1 MRISDWSSD
10 VCSSDLNVRP
20 RMIAEQEVD
29 ATKHRIGADDL
40 GKRLVQRVSGEAV
53 IHHRSIPC
61 PAAGGDGNAIRIGHS
76 DLRRLR
82 RPGTHRGF
90 ERGTV
95 RWRPGSE
102 GSREGKEWVS
112 RVRWRG

>member
-10 VCSSDLNVRP
+10 VCSSDLFLRARTDARDERNVRP

-53 IHHRSIPC
+53 IRSEE
-61 PAAGGDGNAIRIGHS
+61 
-76 DLRRLR
+76 RR
-82 RPGTHRGF
+82 
-90 ERGTV
+90 V
-95 RWRPGSE
+95 
-102 GSREGKEWVS
+102 GKECVRTCRSRWLPYHEKKHTTSS
-112 RVRWRG
+112 RVNP